1 MELTAEIIGVGT
13 ELLLG
18 STVNTDARDI
28 SEGLSE
34 LGINVYYHTVVG
46 DNPARLRLAV
56 EIAKRRADIII
67 TTGGLGPTCDDLTK
81 QVLVECFGKRLVFHE
96 EEAETIRGYFQKSLH
111 NTDITDNNMNQA
123 MLPEGCTI
131 FHNEWGTAPGCAFRG
146 DGKHVIMLP
155 GPPRECVSMFKSCA
169 VPYLKELSD
178 SEIISHSIRIF
189 GMGESA
195 VEDKLRDKMLE
206 LKNPTLAPYAKEGE
220 VTLRVTAKAE
230 SVEAAEEMMKP
241 VIDMV
246 KETLGDV
253 VYAID
258 EDSLETVVLRILTE
272 KNLTLSAAESCT
284 GGLLQKRITDIP
296 GASKAFP
303 GGLVTYSDKTKTG
316 LLDIPEELLEK
327 EGAVS
332 QAAARAMAE
341 AVKAKLSTDFGI
353 GITGVAGPDPDER
366 GNEVGMVFVALAAFD
381 GTYSREFHLGA
392 DRSRIRIMAAN
403 HALDMLRRYLTGEK
417 IV

>member
-1 MELTAEIIGVGT
+1 MELSAEIIGVGT

-18 STVNTDARDI
+18 NTVNTDARDI

-46 DNPARLRLAV
+46 DNPSRLRLAV

-81 QVLVECFGKRLVFHE
+81 QVLAECFGKKLVFHE
-96 EEAETIRGYFQKSLH
+96 DEAETIRSYFEKSLH
-111 NTDITDNNMNQA
+111 KTDITDNNMNQA
-123 MLPEGCTI
+123 MLPEGCAV

-155 GPPRECVSMFKSCA
+155 GPPKECVSMFKNCA

-178 SEIISHSIRIF
+178 SEILSHSIRIF

-195 VEDKLRDKMLE
+195 VEDRLRDKMLE

-220 VTLRVTAKAE
+220 VMLRVTAKAD
-230 SVEAAEEMMKP
+230 SIEAAEEMMKP
-241 VIDMV
+241 VIEMV
-246 KETLGDV
+246 RETLGDV
-253 VYAID
+253 IYAID
-258 EDSLETVVLRILTE
+258 EDNLESVVLRILSE
-272 KNLTLSAAESCT
+272 KNLTVSAAESCT

-303 GGLVTYSDKTKTG
+303 GGFITYSNETKSG
-316 LLDIPEELLEK
+316 LLGLPEELLEK
-327 EGAVS
+327 DGAVS

-341 AVKAKLSTDFGI
+341 AVKARLSTDFGI

-366 GNEVGMVFVALAAFD
+366 GNEVGTVFLALAAFD

-392 DRSRIRIMAAN
+392 DRSRIRTMAAN

>member
-18 STVNTDARDI
+18 GTVNTDARDI

-46 DNPARLRLAV
+46 DNPSRLRLAV

-81 QVLVECFGKRLVFHE
+81 QTLAECFGKRLVFHE
-96 EEAETIRGYFQKSLH
+96 DEAQTIRSYFEKSLH
-111 NTDITDNNMNQA
+111 RTDITDNNMNQA
-123 MLPEGCTI
+123 MLPEGCTV

-155 GPPRECVSMFKSCA
+155 GPPKECVSMFKNCA

-178 SEIISHSIRIF
+178 SEIVSHSIRIF

-220 VTLRVTAKAE
+220 VMLRVTAKAD

-246 KETLGDV
+246 RETLGDV
-253 VYAID
+253 IYAID
-258 EDSLETVVLRILTE
+258 EDNLESLVLRILSE
-272 KNLTLSAAESCT
+272 KNLTVSAAESCT
-284 GGLLQKRITDIP
+284 GGLLQKRLTDIP
-296 GASKAFP
+296 GASKSFP
-303 GGLVTYSDKTKTG
+303 GGFVTYSDKMKIELLG
-316 LLDIPEELLEK
+316 LSEDLLEK
-327 EGAVS
+327 DGAVS

-341 AVKAKLSTDFGI
+341 AVKARLSTDFGI

-366 GNEVGMVFVALAAFD
+366 GNEVGTVFVALAAFD

-392 DRSRIRIMAAN
+392 DRRRIRIMAAN